1 LHLANCNIGKEG
13 ARALAVGIGQ
23 MKNLSVLDLNGNKI
37 LTDGCIAIMKELKAN
52 VSLTE
57 LYLNSNFID
66 VEGSLHVAECLE
78 NKKYI
83 AELWLSYN
91 NM

>member
-1 LHLANCNIGKEG
+1 
-13 ARALAVGIGQ
+13 
-23 MKNLSVLDLNGNKI
+23 
-37 LTDGCIAIMKELKAN
+37 MKELKGN
-52 VSLTE
+52 VALTE

-66 VEGSLHVAECLE
+66 VEGMLHVAECLD

-91 NM
+91 NI